1 MAKSKQD
8 QKRPVV
14 FIHDAAID
22 DFIATLLLVAMPNV
36 DLKGIIVANADCIP
50 EPAMDV
56 CSLLNQFMGRPK
68 MPLGL
73 SSARGWN
80 PFPWPYRG
88 DVVNF
93 AKIPSLRRYR
103 STVRTPP
110 PSGDELLVKLLEA
123 ALKARE
129 RLTVLLTTAF
139 TPLTDVTSK
148 RPDLVAAIGDI
159 IWMGGAI
166 GVNGNLDPSTVNPA
180 VANKHAEWNVF
191 FDPFAVHTALQ
202 SFSDINVFP
211 LDITNTAAI
220 MKGFMNTLKK
230 QGQQH
235 TFSQLAY
242 EGYSLVSNEPFYDMW
257 DVCATCYLARPDLYA
272 QAQRSPLSVVQWG
285 FEQGWLKKARSGKPQ
300 NLFLRFAD
308 QAGFYSY
315 VTSQLARSA

>member
-1 MAKSKQD
+1 MADSVQD
-8 QKRPVV
+8 RKRPVV

-22 DFIATLLLVAMPNV
+22 DFIATLLLVAMPDV

-50 EPAMDV
+50 EPAMEV
-56 CSLLNQFMGRPK
+56 CSRLNQFMGRPD
-68 MPLGL
+68 MPLAL

-88 DVVNF
+88 DCVRF
-93 AKIPSLRRYR
+93 AEIPILRPYR
-103 STVRTPP
+103 STLPEPP
-110 PSGDELLVKLLEA
+110 PSGDDLLVTLLETAIA
-123 ALKARE
+123 ARQ

-148 RPDLVAAIGDI
+148 RPDLIPALGEIV
-159 IWMGGAI
+159 WMGGAI
-166 GVNGNLDPSTVNPA
+166 DVDGNLDPSTINPV

-191 FDPFAVHTALQ
+191 FDPFAVHASLQ
-202 SFSDINVFP
+202 SFRDIKVFP
-211 LDITNTAAI
+211 LDITNHAAI
-220 MKGFMNTLKK
+220 TPDFMNTLKT
-230 QGQQH
+230 QGQQS

-242 EGYSLVSNEPFYDMW
+242 EGYSLVSDEKFYDMW

-272 QAQRSPLSVVQWG
+272 PAQRSPLSVVQWG
-285 FEQGWLKKARSGKPQ
+285 FEQGWLQKTASGNPQ
-300 NLFLRFAD
+300 NLFLSFAD